1 MIHSR
6 FRWLIAGFL
15 PKRLLRLRGSIRNS
29 LATACN
35 RCRTDLPRVLIASD
49 GQVSGYSKTMPAA
62 ATRPTG
68 KRSRRGRFEGR
79 PTKQTPQIVQ
89 KIAGAIALGLA
100 DDEAA
105 SIADINADTLAQWKK
120 DPTFSEKI
128 KNAVSTRLAMRLS
141 KIESGTDGWQ
151 GTAWLLE
158 RLYPSRFS
166 RPEVQISLQNTFNQ
180 TNNALTIV
188 ISKD

>member
-68 KRSRRGRFEGR
+68 KRSRRGRLSEGA
-79 PTKQTPQIVQ
+79 PTKQTAEVIE
-89 KIAGAIALGLA
+89 KISHAIALGLA

-105 SIADINADTLAQWKK
+105 AFSGIDDVTLTRWKR
-120 DPTFSEKI
+120 DPEFCRKI

-141 KIESGTDGWQ
+141 KIESGADGWQ

-166 RPEVQISLQNTFNQ
+166 RSGKVCQVS
-180 TNNALTIV
+180 A
-188 ISKD
+188 